1 MILLLPILTL
11 GFVASLLPFIY
22 PETLFNIPG
31 VQLNVIFGE
40 LLARFVP
47 AAHGTLV
54 GINQGTA
61 VLTLPGVFAIYGLPL
76 MLVLV
81 ALRNR

>member
-1 MILLLPILTL
+1 MILVLPVLTL
-11 GFVASLLPFIY
+11 GFLASLMPFPY

-40 LLARFVP
+40 LLARLFP
-47 AAHGTLV
+47 STYGTLV
-54 GINQGTA
+54 GSNGGTLA
-61 VLTLPGVFAIYGLPL
+61 LTLPGVFAVYGPPL

-81 ALRNR
+81 GLRR